1 MSILVVGSVA
11 LDSIETPFDK
21 RREVLGGSA
30 TFFSIAAS
38 FFDKV
43 NIIATVG
50 EDFPKKYRKMLEARG
65 IGIEGLAAKK
75 GKTFRWEGRY

>member
-11 LDSIETPFDK
+11 LDSIETPFGNK
-21 RREVLGGSA
+21 KEILGGSA
-30 TFFSIAAS
+30 TFFSISAS

-50 EDFPKKYRKMLEARG
+50 EDFPKKYLRLLKNRG
-65 IGIEGLAAKK
+65 CLLYTSDAAD
-75 GKTFRWEGRY
+75 E

>member
-11 LDSIETPFDK
+11 LDSIKTPFGEK
-21 RREVLGGSA
+21 KEILGGSA
-30 TFFSIAAS
+30 TFFSISAS

-50 EDFPKKYRKMLEARG
+50 DDFPRRYLK
-65 IGIEGLAAKK
+65 IGRAHV
-75 GKTFRWEGRY
+75 